1 MKIEMLIAS
10 HKQYEMPT
18 DNKIYLPILLG
29 QPYIRIFRRIF
40 SQMRLGIIFL

>member
-18 DNKIYLPILLG
+18 DNKIYLPIFVGSALHKDG
-29 QPYIRIFRRIF
+29 YSEEF
-40 SQMRLGIIFL
+40 SVRCDWG